1 VYRVCAWCGVA
12 MGQVSPYEDTAVTHG
27 ICDRCFNRV
36 QTGRD
41 LPPPTPLPPGHVLL
55 VVAREARPLF
65 WHLRSALEDLAGI
78 AVVLDR
84 RIHERR
90 QNRTKIAANRRTAS
104 RRRAIASRDSLP
116 ATFGVWIVR
125 SRG

>member
-1 VYRVCAWCGVA
+1 

-27 ICDRCFNRV
+27 ICDRCAARV
-36 QTGRD
+36 RTGQDR
-41 LPPPTPLPPGHVLL
+41 LPPTPLPPGHVLL

-65 WHLRSALEDLAGI
+65 WHLRGALEGLAGI

-84 RIHERR
+84 RTHERR
-90 QNRTKIAANRRTAS
+90 RIVTKIASNRRTAP
-104 RRRAIASRDSLP
+104 RRRGIVSRGPLP
-116 ATFGVWIVR
+116 ATFGLWIVR